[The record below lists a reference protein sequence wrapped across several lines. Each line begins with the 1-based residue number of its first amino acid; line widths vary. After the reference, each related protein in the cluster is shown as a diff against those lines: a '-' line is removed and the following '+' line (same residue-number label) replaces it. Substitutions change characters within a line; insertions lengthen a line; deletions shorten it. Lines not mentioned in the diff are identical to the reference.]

1 MVTEQIGQFRGY
13 IAALIRDGKNG
24 RYLLLRRST
33 NRDVGGGS
41 WECVTGR
48 LNQGDSFGRALVRE
62 VREELGIEVRADFII
77 GTSHFYRGEAIPEN
91 EMVGV
96 QYCCTIDNPVSIQ
109 VSHEHSE
116 SRWLT
121 AEEALALLPKGH
133 WLVKTIERAEAL
145 RTVMGTAVIEFNR
158 QHTTEL

>member
-1 MVTEQIGQFRGY
+1 MTEQIGQFRGY
-13 IAALIRDGKNG
+13 IAALIREGKNG

-48 LNQGDSFGRALVRE
+48 LNQGDSFGQALVRE
-62 VREELGIEVRADFII
+62 VREELGIEVKADFII

-91 EMVGV
+91 EMIGV
-96 QYCCTIDNPVSIQ
+96 QYCCTIDNLDEIQ
-109 VSHEHSE
+109 LSPEHSE
-116 SRWLT
+116 GRWLT
-121 AEEALALLPKGH
+121 AEEAYGLLPEGH

-145 RTVMGTAVIEFNR
+145 RGVMGTVVIDFNHR
-158 QHTTEL
+158 YSTELG